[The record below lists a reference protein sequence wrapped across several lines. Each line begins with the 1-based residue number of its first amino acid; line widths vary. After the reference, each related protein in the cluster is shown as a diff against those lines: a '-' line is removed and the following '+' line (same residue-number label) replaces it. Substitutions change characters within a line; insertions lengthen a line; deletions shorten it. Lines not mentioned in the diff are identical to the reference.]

1 MSIFLFGKITQ
12 FINYLFMLFK
22 KSSKLYFVLGM
33 LSVSFANTTYAD
45 DQKITVVETRKI
57 IESSTA
63 HNDILKQ
70 VQKKN
75 EEFRD
80 EIQKSESELK
90 KKYQE
95 LETKKNALSQD
106 AIDKKNDEIS
116 KEVAELQKRSYGQ
129 HAALED
135 AYRNATQILVEKTS
149 DIVKTQAQSKGY
161 QIVVEKGAVIYSDK
175 SLDITDSVLEEVNK
189 AIPSIQ
195 VKFESDDVNKTPAVE
210 AKKADTKDSSK
221 DKK

>member
-1 MSIFLFGKITQ
+1 
-12 FINYLFMLFK
+12 MLSQK
-22 KSSKLYFVLGM
+22 KSTLYFALGM
-33 LSVSFANTTYAD
+33 LSMSFASFAHSD
-45 DQKITVVETRKI
+45 DQNITVVETRKI
-57 IESSTA
+57 IESSAA

-75 EEFRD
+75 EQFRD
-80 EIQKSESELK
+80 EIQKSESDLK

-135 AYRNATQILVEKTS
+135 AYRNATQILVDKTS
-149 DIVKTQAQSKGY
+149 EIVKTQAQSKGY
-161 QIVVEKGAVIYSDK
+161 KLVIEKGAVIYSDK
-175 SLDITDSVLEEVNK
+175 ALDITDSVLEEVNK
-189 AIPSIQ
+189 AIPAIQ
-195 VKFESDDVNKTPAVE
+195 VKFETDDVKTPAAE
-210 AKKADTKDSSK
+210 TKKEDSK
-221 DKK
+221 EDLKGKK

>member
-1 MSIFLFGKITQ
+1 MFS
-12 FINYLFMLFK
+12 K
-22 KSSKLYFVLGM
+22 KTFKLYCMLGI
-33 LSVSFANTTYAD
+33 LAVSFTTLTYAD
-45 DQKITVVETRKI
+45 EQKITVVETRRI

-75 EEFRD
+75 EQFRD

-90 KKYQE
+90 RKYQE

-129 HAALED
+129 HTALED
-135 AYRNATQILVEKTS
+135 AYRNATQILVDKTS
-149 DIVKTQAQSKGY
+149 EIVKAQAQSKGY
-161 QIVVEKGAVIYSDK
+161 QMVIEKGAIIYSDK
-175 SLDITDSVLEEVNK
+175 SLDITDTILDEVNKTMPSVEVKFETDEVNK
-189 AIPSIQ
+189 A
-195 VKFESDDVNKTPAVE
+195 PAAE
-210 AKKADTKDSSK
+210 PQKADAKAPIK
-221 DKK
+221 AQDKK

>member
-1 MSIFLFGKITQ
+1 MSFRKNFKIPY
-12 FINYLFMLFK
+12 I
-22 KSSKLYFVLGM
+22 LGM
-33 LSVSFANTTYAD
+33 LAVSYTSLTYAD
-45 DQKITVVETRKI
+45 DPKITVVETRKI

-75 EEFRD
+75 EQFRD

-129 HAALED
+129 HTALED

-149 DIVKTQAQSKGY
+149 EIVKSQAQSKGY
-161 QIVVEKGAVIYSDK
+161 QMVVEKGAVIYSDK
-175 SLDITDSVLEEVNK
+175 SLDITDTILDEVNK
-189 AIPSIQ
+189 ALPSIE
-195 VKFESDDVNKTPAVE
+195 VKFEANDADKTVD
-210 AKKADTKDSSK
+210 KAPVAEPQKSDTKQT
-221 DKK
+221 KK